1 MKIKAVNIYKIKVFD
16 ITNTL
21 NKFKDNNIKI
31 YKLNKIE
38 EYTYTFEASILDK
51 KKITKLLDNYKII
64 KTSGILANMLSLL
77 KYKTTIISLIISI
90 FSYFTLSSRIW
101 IINISGDASTLIP
114 FVEEKLNENN
124 IKVGSKKIDVNTLS
138 EIQNKVLYSSFDII
152 EYLSIKS
159 NGCAI
164 DVSFKKKRKETEI
177 NKLKGNLY
185 ASRDGMIKYFDLLSG
200 EKVVDINDYVRKGDL
215 LVKDV
220 LLTDYNQEIYIGTFG
235 SVYAYTW
242 YYSTIMYPVNEYD
255 SDETVLANALLEAK
269 HQITV
274 NFTNSEYIYQEN
286 VLQFNKDDNNVFIKI
301 HFTCVEDIAKEL

>member
-1 MKIKAVNIYKIKVFD
+1 
-16 ITNTL
+16 
-21 NKFKDNNIKI
+21 
-31 YKLNKIE
+31 
-38 EYTYTFEASILDK
+38 
-51 KKITKLLDNYKII
+51 
-64 KTSGILANMLSLL
+64 MLSLL

-124 IKVGSKKIDVNTLS
+124 IKVGSKKKDVNTLS

-185 ASRDGMIKYFDLLSG
+185 ASRDGMIKSFDLLSG

-255 SDETVLANALLEAK
+255 SDETVLANVLLEAK
-269 HQITV
+269 RQITV